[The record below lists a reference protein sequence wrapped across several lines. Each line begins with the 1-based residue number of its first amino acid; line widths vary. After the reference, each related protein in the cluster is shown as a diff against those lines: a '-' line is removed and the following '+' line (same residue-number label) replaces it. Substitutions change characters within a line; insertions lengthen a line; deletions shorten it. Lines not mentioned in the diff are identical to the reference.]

1 MGKLADNLK
10 GIISELSPGGG
21 ARALLVTGTSKDT
34 GQAIDQMSIS
44 LPAANPTCL
53 WVEIDGRYNDSPKTL
68 MANFA
73 RNIKGGN
80 AFKMK
85 DLGEFGRETGKMLA
99 RNFPPQTPKDSRV
112 DGDSNSVSRVEMLM
126 QNFEKLA
133 STVQEKS
140 ERPIPTFCFS
150 NLSSFTSEMQDWICL
165 DLNNALR
172 KSNLCKAARF
182 VFTDRDKSNKWA
194 KFFNR
199 FGFEKVKRLKITPKR
214 MQSSQPQVGLAQTK
228 ELKKIM
234 NSSIKESNM
243 RADIH
248 KNDGTVRGLDLNSFS
263 EKHRNYILLACLP
276 QFINRDTL
284 EYFCSS
290 SEAAYCYNWLLRTQN
305 VVQQSYSNF
314 LVLNPQLKQAARN
327 LLREQDANA
336 EKKEV
341 LASVLDKFM
350 EFFPQPEEHW
360 IPINLQLF
368 ASFSRDL
375 LAKVLDEDR
384 FELVDAF
391 LSEHPEAFSVNH
403 NLYSLKEDPKLITR
417 RLLELTEH
425 EPLEGLSEKIAAQWQ
440 EDQVIF
446 ENQKTKLES
455 EKVAMEQEID
465 EIKGQIT
472 HFSKMRDQLIEDSNN
487 PNAYRP
493 KKNFTFSLS
502 LPLILLGLTTIGAS
516 LFSESI
522 GSYHAACGLFLTFIG
537 FFWPNVELQKPEFQT
552 AGGKPKLAIET
563 QQRSFNH
570 RISGL
575 VNRASSLKES
585 LGDVAGN
592 LDSLETGSRTPYLS
606 GE

>member
-21 ARALLVTGTSKDT
+21 ARAVLVTGTSKDT
-34 GQAIDQMSIS
+34 GHAIDQMSIS
-44 LPAANPTCL
+44 LTGANPSCL
-53 WVEIDGRYNDSPKTL
+53 WVEIDGRYNNSPKIL

-73 RNIKGGN
+73 RKIKGGN

-99 RNFPPQTPKDSRV
+99 RNSPPQTPESSKV
-112 DGDSNSVSRVEMLM
+112 DGNSNSISRVEMLM

-133 STVQEKS
+133 STVQEKGK
-140 ERPIPTFCFS
+140 RPITTFCFS
-150 NLSSFTSEMQDWICL
+150 NLSSFTSEMLDWICL

-172 KSNLCKAARF
+172 KSNICRGARF
-182 VFTDRDKSNKWA
+182 VFTDRDKSNNWA
-194 KFFNR
+194 NFFNR

-214 MQSSQPQVGLAQTK
+214 MQSSQTQVGLLQTK

-234 NSSIKESNM
+234 NSSTMESNM
-243 RADIH
+243 RADIQ
-248 KNDGTVRGLDLNSFS
+248 KNDGTVQELDLNSFS
-263 EKHRNYILLACLP
+263 EKHQKYILLACLP
-276 QFINRDTL
+276 HFINRDTL

-290 SEAAYCYNWLLRTQN
+290 REAAYCYNWLLRTQD
-305 VVQQSYSNF
+305 VVQQSYGSF
-314 LVLNPQLKQAARN
+314 LILNPRLKQAARN

-375 LAKVLDEDR
+375 LAKVFDEDR

-391 LSEHPEAFSVNH
+391 LAEHPEAFSVNQ
-403 NLYSLKEDPKLITR
+403 NLYILKEDPKLITR

-425 EPLEGLSEKIAAQWQ
+425 EPLEGLSEKIADQWQ

-455 EKVAMEQEID
+455 ERVAMEQEID
-465 EIKGQIT
+465 EIKEQIT

-487 PNAYRP
+487 PNAYRQ
-493 KKNFTFSLS
+493 KKNFAFSLS
-502 LPLILLGLTTIGAS
+502 LPLIILGLITIGAS

-585 LGDVAGN
+585 LSDVAGN

>member
-21 ARALLVTGTSKDT
+21 ARAVLVTGTSKDT

-112 DGDSNSVSRVEMLM
+112 DGGSNSVSRVEMLM

-150 NLSSFTSEMQDWICL
+150 NLSSFTSEMLDWICL

-172 KSNLCKAARF
+172 KSNLCRGARF

-199 FGFEKVKRLKITPKR
+199 FGFEKVKRLKITSKR
-214 MQSSQPQVGLAQTK
+214 TQSSQPQVGLAQTK

-234 NSSIKESNM
+234 NSSSKETNM

-248 KNDGTVRGLDLNSFS
+248 KNDGTTRELDLNSFS
-263 EKHRNYILLACLP
+263 EKHRKYILLACLP

-493 KKNFTFSLS
+493 KKNFIFSLS

>member
-1 MGKLADNLK
+1 MGKLTDNLQ

-21 ARALLVTGTSKDT
+21 ARAVLVTGASQDT
-34 GQAIDQMSIS
+34 DHAIDQMSIS
-44 LPAANPTCL
+44 LAGANPYCL

-99 RNFPPQTPKDSRV
+99 RNFPPQTPESSKV
-112 DGDSNSVSRVEMLM
+112 DGNTNSVSRVEMLM

-133 STVQEKS
+133 STVQEKG

-150 NLSSFTSEMQDWICL
+150 NLSSFTSEMLDWICL
-165 DLNNALR
+165 DLNNVLR
-172 KSNLCKAARF
+172 KSNICRGARF
-182 VFTDRDKSNKWA
+182 VFTDRDKSNNWK

-234 NSSIKESNM
+234 NSSNKESNM
-243 RADIH
+243 WADIQ
-248 KNDGTVRGLDLNSFS
+248 KNDGTVQELDLNSFS
-263 EKHRNYILLACLP
+263 EKHQKYILLACLP
-276 QFINRDTL
+276 HFINRDTL
-284 EYFCSS
+284 EYFCTS

-305 VVQQSYSNF
+305 VVQQSYGNF
-314 LVLNPQLKQAARN
+314 LILNPQLKQAARN

-350 EFFPQPEEHW
+350 EFFPQSEKHW

-375 LAKVLDEDR
+375 LAKVFDEDR

-391 LSEHPEAFSVNH
+391 LTEHPEAFSVNQ

-455 EKVAMEQEID
+455 ERVAMEQEID
-465 EIKGQIT
+465 EIKEQIT
-472 HFSKMRDQLIEDSNN
+472 HFSKMRDQLIGDSSN
-487 PNAYRP
+487 PNAYRQ

-502 LPLILLGLTTIGAS
+502 LPLIILGLTTIGAS
-516 LFSESI
+516 LFSDSI

-585 LGDVAGN
+585 LGEVAGN
-592 LDSLETGSRTPYLS
+592 LDSLETGFRTPYLS